1 MRKIDKIIIHCSA
14 TKEGRDIKTETIRSW
29 HVKGRGW
36 SDIGYHFVIELNGAV
51 KFGRPLERIGAHTK
65 GHNAHSIGI
74 CYVGGVDDTNKA
86 KDTRTEQ
93 QKESLRELLDI
104 LRIEHPDAT
113 IHGHNEFSAKAC
125 PSFDVQKEFGV
136 RTTKKTKQTDVD

>member
-14 TKEGRDIKTETIRSW
+14 TPEGRDVKMETIKSW

-36 SDIGYHFVIELNGAV
+36 SDIGYHFVIELNGGV
-51 KFGRPLERIGAHTK
+51 KIGRPLEKIGAHTK
-65 GHNAHSIGI
+65 GHNATSIGI
-74 CYVGGVDDTNKA
+74 CYVGGIDKDKKA

-93 QKESLRELLDI
+93 QKESLRELIDI
-104 LRIEHPDAT
+104 LCDEYPDAT

-125 PSFDVQKEFGV
+125 PSFDVSKEYGELKV
-136 RTTKKTKQTDVD
+136 VKKKKK